1 MHIKCT
7 PAQADAFVAAR
18 SLSTYNRKAAKKR
31 IFAEIRRQHPQA
43 RARKFVL
50 FVADPSNPLYCVLRD
65 KATKLPLDDGRP
77 EPVQL
82 AAPVAQAKA
91 APGVRAIT
99 KAVAKKAA
107 PAKKAVVKAPAKKA
121 VVKAPAKKAVVKAPA
136 KKAVVKAP
144 AKKAVVKAPAKK
156 VAAKPAAKPAKAVS
170 KAPAKAV
177 KKVAPT
183 KVAPKR
189 K

>member
-82 AAPVAQAKA
+82 AASVAQAKA
-91 APGVRAIT
+91 APGVRA
-99 KAVAKKAA
+99 KAVAKKA
-107 PAKKAVVKAPAKKA
+107 
-121 VVKAPAKKAVVKAPA
+121 APAKKAVVKAPA

>member
-107 PAKKAVVKAPAKKA
+107 PAKKAVVKAPAKK
-121 VVKAPAKKAVVKAPA
+121 
-136 KKAVVKAP
+136 
-144 AKKAVVKAPAKK
+144 

-177 KKVAPT
+177 KKAAPT

>member
-121 VVKAPAKKAVVKAPA
+121 VVKAPAKK
-136 KKAVVKAP
+136 
-144 AKKAVVKAPAKK
+144 

>member
-82 AAPVAQAKA
+82 AASVAQAKA
-91 APGVRAIT
+91 APGVRAIA
-99 KAVAKKAA
+99 KAVAKKA
-107 PAKKAVVKAPAKKA
+107 
-121 VVKAPAKKAVVKAPA
+121 APA